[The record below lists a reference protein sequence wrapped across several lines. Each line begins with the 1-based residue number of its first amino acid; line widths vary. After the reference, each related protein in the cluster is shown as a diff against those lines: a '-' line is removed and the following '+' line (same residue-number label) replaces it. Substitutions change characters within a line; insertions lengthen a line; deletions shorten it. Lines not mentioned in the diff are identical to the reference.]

1 MALSGTRYEAT
12 MSRRPRLIVLLSMLT
27 ACSQPHQ
34 SCDPGGWTV
43 DPLPEDPRSS
53 VVATVNSG
61 PGKITFVNSA
71 PAPGA
76 TISGCGANVEGCVE
90 RLKIVFNLRPDV
102 DLRSQRLRVRLVS
115 AAEAQLECSSTDFDL
130 AATESF
136 AIEVACPSSPAGL
149 PTPFTSATMVVEI
162 GRGDARIE
170 QAWTANFTF
179 SQ

>member
-1 MALSGTRYEAT
+1 MVPLS
-12 MSRRPRLIVLLSMLT
+12 LLT
-27 ACSQPHQ
+27 ACGTPHQ

-76 TISGCGANVEGCVE
+76 TLSGCGATVEGCLE
-90 RLKIVFNLRPDV
+90 RLKIVFNVRPDM

-115 AAEAQLECSSTDFDL
+115 AAEVPLECSSTEFDL

-149 PTPFTSATMVVEI
+149 PTPFTSATMVVET
-162 GRGDARIE
+162 GRGEARFE
-170 QAWTANFTF
+170 QAWTAVF
-179 SQ
+179 SFSR